1 MRLTG
6 TIIGIILIL
15 LGSLWALQGSNVL
28 AGSMMSGQSL
38 WLWIGIVVA
47 VVGVVMLLWARL
59 RQI

>member
-59 RQI
+59 RKI